1 MTEQETRI
9 VTLTVDLVD
18 DGKTRTNR
26 DGNSEYYTKAY
37 IPEMG
42 ATQWPMGPLWVKG
55 TRPVEKQTL
64 KARLSRSGLKD
75 GKDGSKGPL
84 DYWWNVVEW
93 DVSGATA
100 APPPDSSQPAGG
112 ATNAAIRRA
121 FVDPTN
127 DIDRRRAEDARAFRR
142 RDALNAAVTCAGG
155 ETRTPDDVIAAAD
168 VFFAWL
174 NQHPEPD
181 TQDLPP
187 APEQPAQQHNEP
199 EGTKPPGR
207 IIIVPNQITV
217 PDMMDSSEF
226 VAAATKVEWSREQVR
241 AFLGDKSATQFTE
254 EDNSDQDYR
263 PAWDACV
270 NAWQNAQEPVEE
282 LSW

>member
-93 DVSGATA
+93 DVSGATTSPQPA
-100 APPPDSSQPAGG
+100 SSQSAGG
-112 ATNAAIRRA
+112 AA
-121 FVDPTN
+121 FVAPTN
-127 DIDRRRAEDARAFRR
+127 DIDRRRAEDARAYRR
-142 RDALNAAVTCAGG
+142 RDALTAAVTYAEGD
-155 ETRTPDDVIAAAD
+155 TRTPDDVIAVSD

-174 NQHPEPD
+174 HNQHPEPD
-181 TQDLPP
+181 TQDPPP
-187 APEQPAQQHNEP
+187 APEQPVQQQSEP

-207 IIIVPNQITV
+207 IIILPNQITV
-217 PDMMDSSEF
+217 PEMMDGEEF
-226 VAAATKVEWSREQVR
+226 QAAAQRAGWTAKNVR
-241 AFLGDKSATQFTE
+241 AILGMSATQWTE
-254 EDNSDQDYR
+254 ENNSDQDYR

>member
-1 MTEQETRI
+1 MNEQETRI

-93 DVSGATA
+93 DVDGSAA
-100 APPPDSSQPAGG
+100 APQPARSQSAGG
-112 ATNAAIRRA
+112 VAFAA
-121 FVDPTN
+121 PTN
-127 DIDRRRAEDARAFRR
+127 DIDRRRVEDARAYRR
-142 RDALNAAVTCAGG
+142 RDALTAAVTYAGG
-155 ETRTPDDVIAAAD
+155 ETRTPGDVTAVAD

-174 NQHPEPD
+174 NQHPEPG
-181 TQDLPP
+181 TQDPP
-187 APEQPAQQHNEP
+187 QAPEQPAQQQSEP
-199 EGTKPPGR
+199 EGTKPPGK
-207 IIIVPNQITV
+207 IIILPNQITV
-217 PDMMDSSEF
+217 PEMMDDSEF
-226 VAAATKVEWSREQVR
+226 RASAQKAGWTAKNVR
-241 AFLGDKSATQFTE
+241 AILGMSATQWTE
-254 EDNSDQDYR
+254 ENNSDQDYR